1 MRASE
6 SDMPI
11 GEVLAG
17 KRKSTQIALT
27 QILTERGR

>member
-6 SDMPI
+6 SDMAI

-17 KRKSTQIALT
+17 KRKSSKIALA
-27 QILTERGR
+27 QILTQ

>member
-17 KRKSTQIALT
+17 KRKSSKIALI
-27 QILTERGR
+27 QILPQ

>member
-6 SDMPI
+6 SDMAI

-17 KRKSTQIALT
+17 KRKSSKIVLA
-27 QILTERGR
+27 QILTD

>member
-6 SDMPI
+6 SDMAI

-17 KRKSTQIALT
+17 KRKSSKTALA
-27 QILTERGR
+27 QILTQ